1 VPSSAAVGGGNTGP
15 TNELSLDSWSSH
27 SSPHEIGNVNA
38 SALPQRE
45 SYEDNCPQPE
55 CSDMVMDDATAGVD
69 LQSDAEAPARP
80 SSNVASTEAAIAAS
94 AVIAAVLGAV

>member
-1 VPSSAAVGGGNTGP
+1 VERAILCTGP

>member
-1 VPSSAAVGGGNTGP
+1 VPSSAAVRGGNTGP